1 MSCKQHPFK
10 TTNSMS
16 GSNKKRVSCFTKSH
30 HHDIKFGE
38 EREAGLTKRVA
49 RIVRDSEE
57 KFKNGGLPWK
67 CHETSLTSGND
78 KMEL

>member
-1 MSCKQHPFK
+1 
-10 TTNSMS
+10 MS

-30 HHDIKFGE
+30 HHDTKFGE

-57 KFKNGGLPWK
+57 KNSKMVASPGSVTKPHSLL
-67 CHETSLTSGND
+67 ETTKWSYD
-78 KMEL
+78 D